1 MKYSLLSVLF
11 FLVAIVANADEH
23 ESKQRLRLYLFVTE
37 RTETIHKTIVY
48 DIRVHGPGSVWSKK
62 PHIRYMKDERIQ
74 GVIGSYTKYA
84 FSNFVKLSEKESGQF
99 WATLSELGADSLEGE
114 NEYKKGKWSEEL
126 DYNLGGKRRY
136 LSFYTE
142 PEKGSK
148 RNRIHK
154 LIFDLC
160 RGKEVDRLREPYEI
174 RLAMGADINFTIYIK
189 ADIPIW
195 YPKKY
200 LYKGIKEIKE
210 LENGRVSV
218 IFIEDSGLPS
228 IQGKLLY
235 AKWDLGKYKYQTVG
249 RVWTNTTK
257 TKLEGDDR
265 EPRDTSLEEILSNPI
280 AYDGKRVRVT
290 GNYHSRF
297 EYRGLSTEDK
307 SVWLGEAS
315 TFARQED
322 VIFQNDS
329 FMTVEGTFLAGP
341 RGHLGMF
348 PGEIARVTKI
358 EVKGRKSPN

>member
-1 MKYSLLSVLF
+1 
-11 FLVAIVANADEH
+11 
-23 ESKQRLRLYLFVTE
+23 
-37 RTETIHKTIVY
+37 
-48 DIRVHGPGSVWSKK
+48 
-62 PHIRYMKDERIQ
+62 MKDERIH
-74 GVIGSYTKYA
+74 GVIGSYTQYA
-84 FSNFVKLSEKESGQF
+84 FSNFVELSEKESGQF
-99 WATLSELGADSLEGE
+99 WSTLSELDVDSLEGE
-114 NEYKKGKWSEEL
+114 NEYKKGKWSEDF

-148 RNRIHK
+148 RYRIHK
-154 LIFDLC
+154 LIFGLC
-160 RGKEVDRLREPYEI
+160 REKEVDRLKEPYEI
-174 RLAMGADINFTIYIK
+174 RLAMGAKIDFTIHIR

-200 LYKGIKEIKE
+200 LHKGIKEIKE
-210 LENGRVSV
+210 LENRRVSV
-218 IFIEDSGLPS
+218 IFDDSGLPS

-235 AKWDLGKYKYQTVG
+235 AKWDLGKYKNQTVG

-257 TKLEGDDR
+257 TILEGDDR
-265 EPRDTSLEEILSNPI
+265 EPRDTSLEEILSNPV

-290 GNYHSRF
+290 GNYHSEF
-297 EYRGLSTEDK
+297 EHSALSTEDK